1 MIFITRKIEFS
12 AGHRLFNPNFSDEQN
27 KATFGLC
34 NNPNG
39 HGHNYVLEVTLSGEV
54 CNDTGMVFDL
64 KELKKLTQR
73 EIIDKV
79 DHKNLNVD
87 VDFMNNT
94 IPTAENIAIK
104 IWEMLQPK
112 IENGT
117 LHQLKLY
124 ESERNFVTYRGKSIE
139 ELLKMN
145 NLIMKLLTLH
155 MDNPKKLMN

>member
-12 AGHRLFNPNFSDEQN
+12 AGHRLFNPKFSDQKNE
-27 KATFGLC
+27 ATFGLC

-54 CNDTGMVFDL
+54 CKDTGMVFDL

-87 VDFMNNT
+87 VEYLKGV
-94 IPTAENIAIK
+94 IPTAENLAIK
-104 IWEMLQPK
+104 FWEIL
-112 IENGT
+112 E
-117 LHQLKLY
+117 
-124 ESERNFVTYRGKSIE
+124 
-139 ELLKMN
+139 
-145 NLIMKLLTLH
+145 
-155 MDNPKKLMN
+155 